1 MPKTNGKALV
11 IFERLY
17 SRDLSNNINK
27 RQDSRVAHNE
37 TNFDITDSMKRNCS
51 SLENIEKYLEEVFVP
66 V

>member
-37 TNFDITDSMKRNCS
+37 TNFDITDSMKRHCS
-51 SLENIEKYLEEVFVP
+51 SLENIEKYLEEVYVP